1 MTNRVATP
9 KKPRIEIAPRLFEG
23 FAIMFKKSQ
32 MSDRLPRKHGRNRN
46 SILRD
51 LTLTVAA
58 SFAALCVLELSLHL
72 CRVHLNASLYQKDP
86 VRNYS
91 FRPNASGWVTSE
103 KDVLVHINNFGNRD
117 RDRSLTPAPHT
128 LRIAVLGSSTTA
140 GLEVAQK
147 QTYTAIMER
156 LLSRSGAPVE
166 VLNFAVPGYGPAQDY
181 YTLHDEVWEFH
192 PQIVMEEVSLK
203 QYVLNSVRKLSQN
216 GSSYPYYKLDAGA
229 LVPDDGTPI
238 SDRPNKRQIS
248 LSNHIRGIVN
258 SIDLILLAHSFKKRL
273 GWFTSK
279 SFVPYLEGSQPF
291 VEDTR
296 SDPWRWTLLPP
307 SSPEVEQGWEILQRL
322 LVLMRDETITQGAEF
337 WVIETDDA
345 FQVNPDPKV
354 SERLRIRMKSPDL
367 TYGDR
372 RFDNF
377 LSGQGIQH
385 VHLAPPLLAYAL
397 RTGTYLHGG
406 PKIAPGDGHWNV
418 LGHRVVGEVVSQE
431 LRRDSVMLQRWEAT
445 TTFAS
450 ISPSQQALPSKG
462 PY

>member
-1 MTNRVATP
+1 M
-9 KKPRIEIAPRLFEG
+9 FE
-23 FAIMFKKSQ
+23 KSR
-32 MSDRLPRKHGRNRN
+32 MPDRLPRNYWQSRNYL
-46 SILRD
+46 LRD
-51 LTLTVAA
+51 LMVTVVVSCAV
-58 SFAALCVLELSLHL
+58 LCVLELSLHL
-72 CRVHLNASLYQKDP
+72 CQVHFNASLYQMDP
-86 VRNYS
+86 VRDYS
-91 FRPNASGWVTSE
+91 FRPNASGWATKE
-103 KDVLVHINNFGNRD
+103 QDVFVHIDNFGNRD

-140 GLEVAQK
+140 GLEVQQN

-156 LLSRSGAPVE
+156 ILSRPGAPVE

-181 YTLHDEVWEFH
+181 YTLRDQVWQFQ
-192 PQIVMEEVSLK
+192 PQIVMEEISLK

-216 GSSYPYYKLDAGA
+216 GSSYPYFRLDGSA

-238 SDRPNKRQIS
+238 KDRPSKREIS
-248 LSNHIRGIVN
+248 LSNRVRRIVN
-258 SIDLILLAHSFKKRL
+258 SIDLVLLAHSFKERL
-273 GWFTSK
+273 GTTSK
-279 SFVPYLEGSQPF
+279 NFIPYLEGAQP
-291 VEDTR
+291 VAIDTR

-307 SSPEVEQGWEILQRL
+307 SSKEVEQGWEILQRL
-322 LVLMRDETITQGAEF
+322 LVMMRDETITHGAEF

-372 RFDNF
+372 RFDGF
-377 LSGQGIQH
+377 LSTQSIQH
-385 VHLAPPLLAYAL
+385 VHLAPPLLAFAQ
-397 RTGTYLHGG
+397 RNGVYLHGG
-406 PKIAPGDGHWNV
+406 PKITPGDGHWNV

-431 LRRDSVMLQRWEAT
+431 LLRDSVTLQRWEAT

-450 ISPSQQALPSKG
+450 ISPSEPAIPNR